1 MKVYY
6 LEKSRFAKTTLLLL
20 AIGFGGLFLFFGYA
34 GVFLLGSV
42 TAVTGLVI
50 IHCAG
55 NMKVIVNDDF
65 MQIIREASSVFPRIL
80 KEKQLT
86 IAFSDIQRIKKVNTI
101 WYAFHLIK
109 LKNGKN
115 ISLYREN
122 NLELD
127 RFIAELN
134 SKLEAES
141 SVYKTVQKE
150 KREKEEK
157 YIILFI
163 LLVTIILP
171 LAFISAALVSS
182 EALGYAIISVPCAAI
197 IILAGLI
204 GRT

>member
-1 MKVYY
+1 MKVYC

-20 AIGFGGLFLFFGYA
+20 AIGFGGLFLVFGYA

-50 IHCAG
+50 IHCSG
-55 NMKVIVNDDF
+55 NMKVIVNDDS
-65 MQIIREASSVFPRIL
+65 MQIIREASSVFSRIL

-150 KREKEEK
+150 KREKEDK